1 MSKKLNLFV
10 PIFVCFAFLISL
22 FAPFINIS
30 EDISEK
36 VLRLHILANSDSD
49 YDQNLKLEVRDLIL
63 KETRNLF
70 LQCKTLDDAICT
82 ANNNIDKITS
92 IAESALDGEYSVSAM
107 VTKEYFDTREYDNF
121 TLPSGVYNSIKVIIG
136 SGAGHNWWC
145 VMFPQVCLSGCT
157 DDLSDELTKDEFE
170 FVTSNNC
177 VVRFKVVEVYEKIKH
192 KIIT

>member
-1 MSKKLNLFV
+1 MSKKLYLFV

-92 IAESALDGEYSVSAM
+92 IAESALDGEYSVSVM
-107 VTKEYFDTREYDNF
+107 VTKE
-121 TLPSGVYNSIKVIIG
+121 
-136 SGAGHNWWC
+136 
-145 VMFPQVCLSGCT
+145 
-157 DDLSDELTKDEFE
+157 
-170 FVTSNNC
+170 
-177 VVRFKVVEVYEKIKH
+177 
-192 KIIT
+192 